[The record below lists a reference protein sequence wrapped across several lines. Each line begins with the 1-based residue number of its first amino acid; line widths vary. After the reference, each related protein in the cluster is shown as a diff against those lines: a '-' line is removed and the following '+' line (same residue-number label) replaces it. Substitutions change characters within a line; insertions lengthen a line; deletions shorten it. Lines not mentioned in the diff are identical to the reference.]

1 MHPAPST
8 LLFLEWYHPA
18 IFGKYIDNA
27 QDKFISL
34 VPGKVTHIKK
44 VARPGL
50 IHTTHRYTAF
60 MKLASNWFV
69 NPSASSSVQRTF
81 FFNTQ
86 AESNFCTDY
95 GSDDA
100 VVQAFACG
108 RVGYGV
114 KRG

>member
-1 MHPAPST
+1 MPLSVDSFLGTPLGMHPAPSP

-34 VPGKVTHIKK
+34 VVPGEVTHIKK
-44 VARPGL
+44 VVRPGL

-69 NPSASSSVQRTF
+69 QLLS
-81 FFNTQ
+81 
-86 AESNFCTDY
+86 
-95 GSDDA
+95 
-100 VVQAFACG
+100 
-108 RVGYGV
+108 
-114 KRG
+114 